1 MKIKIFD
8 TTLRDGEQTPG
19 ISFTT
24 QEKLEIAKK
33 LDEIKV
39 DTIEAGSAITSEGER
54 EAIKEITKENLNAN
68 IASFSR
74 TLNKDVDYCL
84 ECDVDIVNIVVPTS
98 PLHMEYKLKKSPEE
112 VLENAKKVCQYAKD
126 HGLKILLSAEDSTRS
141 ETEFL
146 KKVFKETI
154 EVGVDGI
161 CPCDTV
167 GMLRPDTAK
176 TFYEQFAGLKV
187 PVSTHCHNDFGLAV
201 ANTLSGI
208 TAGAKEAHLTVN
220 GLGERAG
227 NASLEE
233 TVVSLNTL
241 YDEYETN
248 IKLDQLYDTSRLV
261 SRLSGAFIQA
271 NKSIVGENAFAH
283 ESGIHADGVLKKS
296 STYEPIP
303 PELVGH
309 HRKFVLGKHVG
320 SKGLQNR
327 LEELGIYTT
336 NKELELIFNKVKD
349 LADKGKTV
357 SDADIQAI
365 ADYVLNI
372 DEDFMI
378 DLQELTIV
386 SGNRVTPTASIK
398 LGMDKEMVIEAG
410 IGVGPVDAAINAV
423 KKGVKEFAD
432 INLVEYH
439 VDALTGGADALI
451 DVIVKLRMGNNVIS
465 ARSTEPDIINAS
477 VEAYIL
483 GVNRLLELEKKGDKK

>member
-1 MKIKIFD
+1 MRVKIFD

-19 ISFTT
+19 ISFTSS
-24 QEKLEIAKK
+24 EKLEIAKK
-33 LDEIKV
+33 LDDINV

-54 EAIKEITKENLNAN
+54 EAIKEITKENLDAD
-68 IASFSR
+68 IASFAR
-74 TLNKDVDYCL
+74 TLVKDVDYCL
-84 ECDVDIVNIVVPTS
+84 DCDVDIVNIVVPTS
-98 PLHMEYKLKKSPEE
+98 KLHIDYKLKKTPRE
-112 VLENAKKVCQYAKD
+112 VLDNAVNICQYALD
-126 HGLKILLSAEDSTRS
+126 NGLKVLLSAEDATRS
-141 ETEFL
+141 DMDYL
-146 KKVFKETI
+146 MDVFKEI
-154 EVGVDGI
+154 INVGINGI

-176 TFYEQFAGLKV
+176 IFYNQFIDLGV

-208 TAGAKEAHLTVN
+208 SGGAEEVHLTVN

-233 TVVSLNTL
+233 TVVSLDTL
-241 YDEYETN
+241 YDEYDTN
-248 IKLDQLYDTSRLV
+248 IKLNELYNVSKLV
-261 SRLSGAFIQA
+261 SRFSGAFLQS
-271 NKSIVGENAFAH
+271 NKAIVGENAFAH

-296 STYEPIP
+296 STYEPIS
-303 PELVGH
+303 PEIVGH

-336 NKELELIFNKVKD
+336 NKELQQIFEKVKD

-357 SDADIQAI
+357 SDADIQGI
-365 ADYVLNI
+365 AEYVLNI
-372 DEDFMI
+372 DEDFKV

-398 LGMDKEMVIEAG
+398 LGLDEESIVEAG

-423 KKGVKEFAD
+423 KKGIKEFAD
-432 INLVEYH
+432 IDLVEYH

-451 DVIVKLRMGNNVIS
+451 DVVVKLRMGNNVIS

-483 GVNRLLELEKKGDKK
+483 GVNRLLGLEKKED